1 MPLLALLATLALT
14 SPLAAQEPSDWIQL
28 FNGENLDGWKPKI
41 RGHALND
48 NFGNT
53 FRVEDGAITA
63 GYEAYDQFNER
74 FGHIFYEKPFSY
86 YRIAVEYRFIG
97 EQSKGGPGWATRNSG
112 IMLHSPAPETMG
124 KDQDFPISIE
134 VQLLGGLGEGPRTT
148 ANLCTPGTNVVM
160 DGKLVTRHCIQST
173 SKTYDGEQWVRSE
186 ILVLGA
192 SLIRHDVEGETVL
205 EYTMPQFGGGNIKG
219 HNPADKPD
227 GRLIEGG
234 YISLQSESHPVQFR
248 NVELLNLE
256 GCMDPDSPS
265 YKSYYVKS
273 DPDSCR

>member
-53 FRVEDGAITA
+53 FRVEDGAITT
-63 GYEAYDQFNER
+63 GYEAYDRFNER

-186 ILVLGA
+186 TLVLGA

-248 NVELLNLE
+248 KVELLNLE
-256 GCMDPDSPS
+256 GCMDPNSPS

>member
-28 FNGENLDGWKPKI
+28 FNGENLDGWKPKV

-53 FRVEDGAITA
+53 FRVEDGAITT

-192 SLIRHDVEGETVL
+192 SLIRHDVEGETVI

-248 NVELLNLE
+248 KVELLNLE